1 MTRTTRAD
9 LTGLVQRVESE
20 AKRAGILPKPDAL
33 ALIEHTKPEPYRL
46 RQAHNGV
53 LVPFEPADGNGGDIG
68 RTAREAEHTLRIMWA
83 TLRTV
88 NRKRTQ

>member
-9 LTGLVQRVESE
+9 LTDLVERVQAE
-20 AKRAGILPKPDAL
+20 ARQAGILAPDDHL
-33 ALIEHTKPEPYRL
+33 ALYVGSPRDGIPFRL
-46 RQAHNGV
+46 TRAWSH
-53 LVPFEPADGNGGDIG
+53 PFAPADGNGGDIG

-88 NRKRTQ
+88 NRKAQR

>member
-9 LTGLVQRVESE
+9 LTGVLHRVEDESR
-20 AKRAGILPKPDAL
+20 KAGILEPGEHLTLREGSAKAGRPYTLRRAPDHAF
-33 ALIEHTKPEPYRL
+33 P
-46 RQAHNGV
+46 
-53 LVPFEPADGNGGDIG
+53 PADGNGGDIG

-88 NRKRTQ
+88 NRKRTS